1 MAADQTPLLHPV
13 SRAVASVGAVL
24 DDVAEVALW
33 SMGAEEAADTL
44 TALTRQAA
52 RIAELTLRVAVH
64 ADTVHVGDE
73 VAASS
78 TANWWAHQTRQDRPA
93 TFRLMR
99 LAQALGDGPVRAGP
113 GRVSPAGT

>member
-1 MAADQTPLLHPV
+1 M
-13 SRAVASVGAVL
+13 L

-52 RIAELTLRVAVH
+52 RIAELTLRVAAH
-64 ADTVHVGDE
+64 ADTLHVGDE

-78 TANWWAHQTRQDRPA
+78 TANWWAHLTRQDRPT
-93 TFRLMR
+93 TFGLMR
-99 LAQALGDGPVRAGP
+99 LAQALETDLFEPVRVV
-113 GRVSPAGT
+113 VSPAGT